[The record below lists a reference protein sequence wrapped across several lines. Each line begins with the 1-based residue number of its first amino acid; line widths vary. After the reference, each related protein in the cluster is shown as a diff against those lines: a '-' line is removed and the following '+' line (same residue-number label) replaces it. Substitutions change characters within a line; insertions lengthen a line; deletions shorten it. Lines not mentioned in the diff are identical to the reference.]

1 MPPDEKPVRL
11 PGKAR
16 ACDQCHRRR
25 AKCDG
30 QQPCT
35 RCGDRACTY
44 NRPLMRKGPEP
55 GKRKRDREA
64 SEVVRVCSTSP
75 SVPSSIPSVSSTTPV
90 SAPLAW
96 SALSL
101 PPNQTG
107 LDSGTVFS
115 SSADDALTH
124 LFGDNSGFGFGFD
137 IGTWFLPPL
146 SLAAHGIPDM
156 VPPSNTSNK
165 LLDAT
170 TLSAVLDLVPTFYSR
185 NVYIVTLLPYAYVDA
200 RTQRGDHDTAP
211 DFAALL
217 VAMAA
222 NVLLHAVE
230 AREAFES
237 TRVFRARELLDLAC
251 RLKGTAGSG
260 AGVGIDAVLSS
271 FLLFL
276 CFFGLGDYD
285 AGWFRLR
292 ESLTLAECMVTQQE
306 RLVGTPDEIDAEE
319 RMRRTR
325 LIGLLTVCERA
336 YSLKRHR
343 PSTEW
348 RDAALKS
355 GAADPQAPHERA
367 VRGLSLL
374 LRVFSLID
382 TRVINCWN
390 AGPGHEPGTCGLTRE
405 AVVQL
410 QHDLDNVFGPNGEDV
425 TANPADPSRALTE
438 GQRADLLMNQKWLKN
453 RVFELSV
460 AHDFVRSREEQEAR
474 GEEVAWE
481 LSPLYAIALGNT
493 TLAMYR
499 GLSPRGAEYNGLMW
513 CEKLWHI
520 GRTIVEMAVIDSSIL
535 DAPVSGPDMTMT
547 GRETLAQLLA
557 QITLF
562 RAGQNPYIQ
571 RLADDIARVM

>member
-1 MPPDEKPVRL
+1 
-11 PGKAR
+11 
-16 ACDQCHRRR
+16 
-25 AKCDG
+25 
-30 QQPCT
+30 
-35 RCGDRACTY
+35 
-44 NRPLMRKGPEP
+44 MRKGPEP

-64 SEVVRVCSTSP
+64 SEAGRLSSSSP
-75 SVPSSIPSVSSTTPV
+75 SVPSSIPSVPSTAPI
-90 SAPLAW
+90 SAPSAW

-107 LDSGTVFS
+107 LDNGSAFTT
-115 SSADDALTH
+115 SADDALTH
-124 LFGDNSGFGFGFD
+124 LFGEHGFGFD

-146 SLAAHGIPDM
+146 SLAAHGIPDTAP
-156 VPPSNTSNK
+156 PPSTSNK
-165 LLDAT
+165 LLDGP

-185 NVYIVTLLPYAYVDA
+185 NVYIVTLLPYAYIDA
-200 RTQRGDHDTAP
+200 RTHRGDHDSAP

-222 NVLLHAVE
+222 NVLLHTVE
-230 AREAFES
+230 AREAFEG
-237 TRVFRARELLDLAC
+237 TRVIRARELLDLAC
-251 RLKGTAGSG
+251 RLKGTAGCG
-260 AGVGIDAVLSS
+260 AAVGIDAVLSS

-306 RLVGTPDEIDAEE
+306 RAIGTPDEIDDEE

-348 RDAALKS
+348 RDAALKR

-390 AGPGHEPGTCGLTRE
+390 AVPGHEPGSCGLTRE
-405 AVVQL
+405 TLVQL

-425 TANPADPSRALTE
+425 ALNPPDPSRALTE

-460 AHDFVRSREEQEAR
+460 AHGFVHPLKDQ
-474 GEEVAWE
+474 GEEPAWE

-520 GRTIVEMAVIDSSIL
+520 GRTIVEMAEMDASVL
-535 DAPVSGPDMTMT
+535 DAPVSGPEMTMT